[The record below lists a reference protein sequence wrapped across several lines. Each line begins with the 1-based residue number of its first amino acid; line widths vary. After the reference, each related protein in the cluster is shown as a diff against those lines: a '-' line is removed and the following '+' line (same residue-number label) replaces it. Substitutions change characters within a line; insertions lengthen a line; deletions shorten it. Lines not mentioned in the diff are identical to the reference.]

1 MSKLPTILE
10 MLQSG
15 VHFGHRLS
23 KQYPKMSPYIFG
35 QKNGINIINL
45 EKTQI
50 KLEEAYKFVKELA
63 SNGGTI
69 LFLGTKKQAQSII
82 KEHANKCGMPY
93 IDQRWLGGTFT
104 NYDTISKVIKKY
116 NELVDKQKKGELEKY
131 TKKEQSKFKK
141 EIEKLEILVHGVKD
155 LKKVPD
161 AVYIVDLKKEKTAL
175 REANKRGIPIVA
187 ICDANTNP
195 EQVTYPIPGNDDATK
210 AINLITG
217 VMAQAVEEGKSQ
229 IKAQPAKVE
238 VSKSKSKSSK

>member
-45 EKTQI
+45 EITQK
-50 KLEEAYKFVKELA
+50 KLAEAYDFVKNVA

-69 LFLGTKKQAQSII
+69 LFLGTKKQAQAII
-82 KEHANKCGMPY
+82 KEYANKCGMPY

-116 NELVDKQKKGELEKY
+116 NDLVAKQEKGELVKY
-131 TKKEQSKFKK
+131 TKKEQSQFNK
-141 EIEKLEILVHGVKD
+141 EIEKLQILVHGVKD
-155 LKKVPD
+155 LKKVPE
-161 AVYIVDLKKEKTAL
+161 AVYIVDLKKEKTAM
-175 REANKRGIPIVA
+175 REANKKKIPIIA
-187 ICDANTNP
+187 ICDTNTNP
-195 EQVTYPIPGNDDATK
+195 ELVTYPIPGNDDATK
-210 AINLITG
+210 SINLITK
-217 VMAQAVEEGKSQ
+217 VMSQAVEEGKSQ
-229 IKAQPAKVE
+229 IKVQPTKPE
-238 VSKSKSKSSK
+238 NSKPKTKK